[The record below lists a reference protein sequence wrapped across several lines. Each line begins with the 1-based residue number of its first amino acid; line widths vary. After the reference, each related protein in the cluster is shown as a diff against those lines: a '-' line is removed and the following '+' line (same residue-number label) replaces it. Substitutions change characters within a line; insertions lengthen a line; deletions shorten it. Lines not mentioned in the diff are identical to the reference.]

1 MRCSAEARH
10 MCMPRRPVVI
20 LAEGNKEEMDK
31 HLKRALRDTQLE
43 WHTRQVGH
51 PSLRR
56 LPGHEPS
63 WPLHQRCT
71 TISGLC
77 AAMQILLTV
86 SRHH

>member
-56 LPGHEPS
+56 LLDMSHP
-63 WPLHQRCT
+63 
-71 TISGLC
+71 GLC
-77 AAMQILLTV
+77 TNAAQL
-86 SRHH
+86 SRDFVLPCKSC